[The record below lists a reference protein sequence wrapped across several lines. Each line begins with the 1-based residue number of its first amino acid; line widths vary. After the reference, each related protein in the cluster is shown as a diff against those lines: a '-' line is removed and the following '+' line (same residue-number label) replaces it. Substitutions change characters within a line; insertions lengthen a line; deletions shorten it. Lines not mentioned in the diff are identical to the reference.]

1 MEETTSQNGWTIYK
15 YILALSVLTLGI
27 MACRVNSH
35 ELEKLFF
42 WKSSTTT
49 VKEDVAK
56 VTKECCIDGERYDS
70 KAAVI
75 YQGDVFGDSA
85 SQAKSVRKYIRPYLK
100 EKGYEQYTDIV
111 VAICAQESRFG
122 LLADSNWMQVKGY
135 CGDSGM
141 VSVKA
146 GADHFMKVVQHASKK
161 KCKDITVVIQAY
173 NFGTYYI
180 DYCMERGGRDTK
192 EIRTA
197 FWEYEKQLTG
207 RKTYGDPAYAEKV
220 EERIKKS
227 VTRSNHSSGGTPR
240 NISN

>member
-15 YILALSVLTLGI
+15 YILFCSVLMLGI
-27 MACRVNSH
+27 MAFRVNAH
-35 ELEKLFF
+35 ELEKFFF

-49 VKEDVAK
+49 VEENVAQ

-70 KAAVI
+70 KAATI
-75 YQGDVFGDSA
+75 YQGDAFGDSE
-85 SQAKSVRKYIRPYLK
+85 SQAKRVRKYIRPYLK

-135 CGDSGM
+135 CGESGM

-146 GADHFMKVVQHASKK
+146 GADHFIEVLQHAGRK

-173 NFGTYYI
+173 NFGTYYV
-180 DYCMERGGRDTK
+180 DYCMERGGEDTP
-192 EIRTA
+192 EIRAA
-197 FWEYEKQLTG
+197 FWAYEKQITG
-207 RKTYGDPAYAEKV
+207 RKTYGDPAYAEKI
-220 EERIKKS
+220 EQRIQK
-227 VTRSNHSSGGTPR
+227 
-240 NISN
+240 